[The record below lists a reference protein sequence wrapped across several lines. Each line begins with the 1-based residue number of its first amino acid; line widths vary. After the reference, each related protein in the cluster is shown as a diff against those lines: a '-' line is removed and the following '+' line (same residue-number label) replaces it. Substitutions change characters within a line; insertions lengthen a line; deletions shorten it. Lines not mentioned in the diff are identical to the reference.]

1 MPASPLHPTNQPDG
15 VRLQKV
21 LAQRGVASR
30 RVCEDMI
37 TAGRIEVN
45 GQVVTELGRRIDPEV
60 DLVSVDGQA
69 VQLDETKRYVM
80 LNKPVGVVS
89 SLADE
94 NGRPDLS
101 AYTSEFEE
109 RVYNVGR
116 LDQETSGLI
125 ILTNDGELANV
136 LAHPSF
142 GVTKTYIARVSGTI
156 TQATITRLLRG
167 IELDDGPIR
176 ADRARLMDESGKTS
190 MIEITLHS
198 GKHRIVRRMLA
209 HVGHPVIDLVRRSF
223 GPLHLGTLPQGRY
236 RELSAA
242 ELGRVLTLARKA
254 SAQPAEHIEIDHIER
269 RQAEREREDREA
281 KRNGGYRAQRGG
293 ERGAYVPTERGPKRT
308 GRDER
313 RGERGP
319 REGGPRERGF
329 NREDRAPREGG
340 YGRDNRGEG
349 RGGYDRAPRE
359 GGYNRDARGGY
370 DRAPREGGYNRDDRG
385 GRPERGGYDRD
396 NRAPREGGYS
406 RDNRGENRGGYSR
419 DERGG
424 RGGYDRAPREG
435 GYSRDNRGTD
445 NRGGE
450 RRGGERGGYNRGEN
464 RGGYSRDERGGRPER
479 SGHGDRAGRPERGDY
494 RARGAGAQDRGGRS
508 GGERRDDYRAAGPKS
523 AGPKSA
529 GPKQPGRGGERRDGG
544 PRGGGERFG
553 RDDRKRY

>member
-1 MPASPLHPTNQPDG
+1 MPASPLTPNNQHDG

-45 GQVVTELGRRIDPEV
+45 GKVVTELGRRIDPEV

-116 LDQETSGLI
+116 LDQETSGLL

-142 GVTKTYIARVSGTI
+142 GVTKTYIAQVSGTI

-176 ADRARLMDESGKTS
+176 ADRARLMDESSKTS

-209 HVGHPVIDLVRRSF
+209 HVGHPVISLVRRSF

-236 RELSAA
+236 RELTAA
-242 ELGRVLTLARKA
+242 ERGRVLTLARKA
-254 SAQPAEHIEIDHIER
+254 SAQPAEEIRIDNAER
-269 RQAEREREDREA
+269 RLADREREDREA

-293 ERGAYVPTERGPKRT
+293 GDRNYVPTERGPKRT

-313 RGERGP
+313 RSERGS
-319 REGGPRERGF
+319 
-329 NREDRAPREGG
+329 REGG
-340 YGRDNRGEG
+340 YE
-349 RGGYDRAPRE
+349 
-359 GGYNRDARGGY
+359 
-370 DRAPREGGYNRDDRG
+370 RAPREGGYNRDDR
-385 GRPERGGYDRD
+385 
-396 NRAPREGGYS
+396 APREGGYS
-406 RDNRGENRGGYSR
+406 RD
-419 DERGG
+419 DRGG
-424 RGGYDRAPREG
+424 RP
-435 GYSRDNRGTD
+435 
-445 NRGGE
+445 
-450 RRGGERGGYNRGEN
+450 ERGGYNRE
-464 RGGYSRDERGGRPER
+464 DRGGRPER

-494 RARGAGAQDRGGRS
+494 RARGAGAGDRGGRSGGERRDDYRTAGPRNAGAGDRGGRS

-523 AGPKSA
+523 SGPKSA
-529 GPKQPGRGGERRDGG
+529 GPKQPNRGDRRDGG

-553 RDDRKRY
+553 RDDRNRF